1 MNFKLGK
8 SFYAAAL
15 AGVLILSLGP
25 GAAAQSGTRTS
36 EASRLEGTWTVQVQQ
51 VDCTTGNP
59 LGNPFPSLLTFAR
72 GGTATETTANPMF
85 FPAERGPGHGVWSRI
100 DKHNYRAASVAFI
113 TLNGSLVK
121 TQKITQAIQI
131 VDSGDSFTSA
141 ASVEFFDP
149 AGNLLGSGCA
159 TAAGQYFKK

>member
-1 MNFKLGK
+1 MNFNLWK

-25 GAAAQSGTRTS
+25 NAAAQSGTRTS
-36 EASRLEGTWTVQVQQ
+36 EANKLEGTWTVQVQL

-59 LGNPFPSLLTFAR
+59 IGNPFPSLLTFAR
-72 GGTATETTANPMF
+72 GGTETETTANPMF
-85 FPAERGPGHGVWSRI
+85 FPAERSPGHGVWSRI
-100 DKHNYRAASVAFI
+100 DKHNYRATSTAFI
-113 TLNGSLVK
+113 TLNGSLAK
-121 TQKITQAIQI
+121 TQKITQAIQMA
-131 VDSGDSFTSA
+131 DSGDSFTST

-149 AGNLLGSGCA
+149 AGNLLVTGCA